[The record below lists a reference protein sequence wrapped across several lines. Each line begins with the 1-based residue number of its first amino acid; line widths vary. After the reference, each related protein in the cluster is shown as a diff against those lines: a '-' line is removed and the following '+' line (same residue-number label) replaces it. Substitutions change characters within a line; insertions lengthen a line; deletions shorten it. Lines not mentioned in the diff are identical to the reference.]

1 MKQIIE
7 NIYHVGD
14 NECSV
19 YMVDTQSN
27 QGLILIDAG
36 MDLDMI
42 KQINSHGQEE
52 YSWKPLQN
60 LKH

>member
-1 MKQIIE
+1 M
-7 NIYHVGD
+7 VS
-14 NECSV
+14 SV
-19 YMVDTQSN
+19 TQN
-27 QGLILIDAG
+27 DQGLILIDAG